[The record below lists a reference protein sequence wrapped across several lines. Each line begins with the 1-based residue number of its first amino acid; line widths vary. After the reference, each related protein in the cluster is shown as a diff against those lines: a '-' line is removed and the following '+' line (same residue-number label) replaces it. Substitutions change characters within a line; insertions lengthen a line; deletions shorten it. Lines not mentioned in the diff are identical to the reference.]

1 MLVLADLWNEG
12 DFPESGGTR
21 WYEPLREEPALFRK
35 FADMLPDPEHILRF
49 ANEYGNL
56 GEFERELGPGET
68 SLGMRIVKA
77 EPLIGWV
84 GMIRSMCQAVSLW
97 DLAMDGDTK
106 ALGERICWE
115 ENLLVYR
122 PPFHWMLRGAYQDR
136 WDSWIGPEHQDPIC
150 HAELF
155 NDREPLRNSEYD
167 QSQSVRLF
175 GDIVTAALFAVQRI
189 INPWLTGAPDRRG
202 PFLRLDMEI
211 ESRRPRLR
219 HWPSNLGTALWL
231 QFATAV
237 SENRRYHQC
246 KECGKWFEVP
256 RRGGR
261 ISREYCSNS
270 CRTTAYRGRQEKA
283 RQLHSEGKQLK
294 EIARELGT
302 DVKTARGWISK

>member
-1 MLVLADLWNEG
+1 MLVMADLSNQG
-12 DFPESGGTR
+12 DFPKSGGTR
-21 WYEPLREEPALFRK
+21 WYEPLQEEPALFRK
-35 FADMLPDPEHILRF
+35 FADMPEGSEYILRF

-56 GEFERELGPGET
+56 GEFKRELGPGET
-68 SLGMRIVKA
+68 SSGKRIVNA

-84 GMIRSMCQAVSLW
+84 GMIRSMRQAVSLW
-97 DLAMDGDTK
+97 DLAMDDDTK
-106 ALGERICWE
+106 ALEERIFWE

-122 PPFHWMLRGAYQDR
+122 PPFRWMLLGAYQDT
-136 WDSWIGPEHQDPIC
+136 WNSWIGPGPPYPID
-150 HAELF
+150 HVELF
-155 NDREPLRNSEYD
+155 EDHYVLRNSEYD

-175 GDIVTAALFAVQRI
+175 GDIVSAALFAVQRI
-189 INPWLTGAPDRRG
+189 INPWLTGEPDRRG

-219 HWPSNLGTALWL
+219 HWPSNLATALWL

-246 KECGKWFEVP
+246 KECGEWFEVP

-270 CRTTAYRGRQEKA
+270 CRTTAYRKRQEKA
-283 RQLHSEGKQLK
+283 RQLHEDGKQLN

-302 DVKTARGWISK
+302 DVKTIRGWISK